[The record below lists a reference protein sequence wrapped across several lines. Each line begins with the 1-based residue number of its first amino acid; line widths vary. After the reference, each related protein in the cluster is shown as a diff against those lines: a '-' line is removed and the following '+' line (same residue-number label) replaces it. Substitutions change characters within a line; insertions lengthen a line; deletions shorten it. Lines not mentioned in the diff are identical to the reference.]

1 MGEGDT
7 EWPRE
12 SGKDLEEATLVA
24 ENGGGKEAVDISGRG
39 ADRMGKTEV
48 WATHGQVGAQ

>member
-1 MGEGDT
+1 MGVGEGDT
-7 EWPRE
+7 DWPRE

-39 ADRMGKTEV
+39 VDRMGKT
-48 WATHGQVGAQ
+48 

>member
-7 EWPRE
+7 DWPRE

-39 ADRMGKTEV
+39 ADRMGKT
-48 WATHGQVGAQ
+48 